1 MDFDRGRS
9 IVGRKVFLKKSARI
23 CAYGRRRTAA
33 SIGAWGNSTSNCPMR
48 SAYAQIVRPA
58 AMPSA
63 MLSTPQMPLRTSP
76 QANRPGMT

>member
-33 SIGAWGNSTSNCPMR
+33 SIGAWGTMR

-63 MLSTPQMPLRTSP
+63 MLPTPQMPLRTSP
-76 QANRPGMT
+76 QANRSGMT

>member
-23 CAYGRRRTAA
+23 CAYGRRRTA
-33 SIGAWGNSTSNCPMR
+33 SIGTWGTMR